1 MPRPPILLLA
11 LLSYIMQASAQFGF
25 FDQMFGGAGGG
36 GPAQHQ
42 HQHQQPQDVRSDSAW
57 YRAQYEGGT

>member
-1 MPRPPILLLA
+1 
-11 LLSYIMQASAQFGF
+11 MQASAQFGF